1 MNLDSATLKFRAL
14 ICRLAPAVALALIAL
29 PSWCSNNAADEVP
42 AVVLIGF
49 AGPLSGASA
58 SIGQSMEHAVEM
70 ALTEANAHP
79 LRIDGKSIQLRILSQ
94 DDEGKPRTAAIVAG
108 YLAKAGAVAVVG
120 HWQSTAS
127 LSAAPIYRAAGI
139 PQISPGSSNYQL
151 TANGDKNIFRV
162 VGRDKDI
169 AYRCAQIAQHTLQA
183 KRIVIINDD
192 TIYGSTL
199 ASFFSESLEPQQG
212 MLVSHYSVNNT
223 TSDFNVVLNALKT
236 NHPDLVFFGGQMHQA
251 AVLQTNLKRVGI
263 TANLIAPGIVDP
275 DYLNL
280 TGAAGEGSLGVS
292 TGIPQERMRGWKKFK
307 DRYSAIF
314 GDHID
319 YYAPFA
325 YDAAN
330 AIIAAIKQ
338 ANSVAPEK
346 LIAALHSL
354 RYQGLT
360 GPISFDAQGN
370 LNHPTYT
377 LFRVQSGKWQP
388 VESFGGK

>member
-1 MNLDSATLKFRAL
+1 MKLDSATLKFRAL
-14 ICRLAPAVALALIAL
+14 IGRLVLAAMTLFAL
-29 PSWCSNNAADEVP
+29 PSWSASSANEVP
-42 AVVLIGF
+42 AIVLIGF
-49 AGPLSGASA
+49 AGPLSGTSA
-58 SIGQSMEHAVEM
+58 RIGQSMEHAVEM
-70 ALTEANAHP
+70 ALTEANARP
-79 LRIDGKSIQLRILSQ
+79 LRIDGKPIQLRLLSQ

-139 PQISPGSSNYQL
+139 PQISPGSSNSQL

-169 AYRCAQIAQHTLQA
+169 AYRCAQIVQHTLHA
-183 KRIVIINDD
+183 KRIAIVNDD

-199 ASFFSESLEPQQG
+199 ADSFAESLEPQQG
-212 MLVSHYSVNNT
+212 MQVLRYSVNNT
-223 TSDFNVVLNALKT
+223 TSDFNVVLNALKIK
-236 NHPDLVFFGGQMHQA
+236 HPDLVFFGGQMHQA

-263 TANLIAPGIVDP
+263 SANLIAPGIVSP
-275 DYLNL
+275 DYLDL
-280 TGAAGEGSLGVS
+280 AGAAGEGSFGVS

-307 DRYSAIF
+307 DKYSATY

-346 LIAALHSL
+346 LISALHSL

-360 GPISFDAQGN
+360 GTISFDAQGN
-370 LNHPTYT
+370 LNNPTYT

>member
-1 MNLDSATLKFRAL
+1 MKLDSATLKFRAL
-14 ICRLAPAVALALIAL
+14 ICRLAPAAALALIAL
-29 PSWCSNNAADEVP
+29 PSCSNNAADEVP
-42 AVVLIGF
+42 TVVLIGF

-70 ALTEANAHP
+70 ALTEANAHH
-79 LRIDGKSIQLRILSQ
+79 LRIDGKSIQLRLLSQ
-94 DDEGKPRTAAIVAG
+94 NDEGKPRTAAIVAS
-108 YLAKAGAVAVVG
+108 YLVKAGAVAVVG

-127 LSAAPIYRAAGI
+127 LSAAPIYRAASI
-139 PQISPGSSNYQL
+139 PQISPGSSNYQV
-151 TANGDKNIFRV
+151 TTNGDKNIFRV

-199 ASFFSESLEPQQG
+199 ASFFSENLEPQQG

-251 AVLQTNLKRVGI
+251 AVLQINLKRVGI
-263 TANLIAPGIVDP
+263 NANLIAPGIVDP
-275 DYLNL
+275 NYL

-292 TGIPQERMRGWKKFK
+292 TGIPQERMHGWQKFK
-307 DRYSAIF
+307 DKYIATF

-338 ANSVAPEK
+338 ANSIAPEK

-370 LNHPTYT
+370 LNNPTYT
-377 LFRVQSGKWQP
+377 LFRVQRGKWQP